1 MIANRERTKMADVE
15 WAMMC
20 DYAFQDS
27 GRKSCLIGIFDRV
40 FATNVPTALVR
51 SSLAIKVVGDP
62 KEKVRVRIEIVRPTG
77 GVLSTLQV
85 DVELG
90 DNGVAEVQAG
100 IQGMPLP
107 DWGIYGFNIYVGEES
122 KPKTIMITVSQPPA
136 ASVGG

>member
-1 MIANRERTKMADVE
+1 MADVE

-40 FATNVPTALVR
+40 FAINVPTVLNR
-51 SSLAIKVVGDP
+51 SSLAIKVVGEP
-62 KEKVRVRIEIVRPTG
+62 KERASIKIEIVRPTG
-77 GVLSTLQV
+77 GVLTTLQA

-90 DNGVAEVQAG
+90 DNGAAEMQAA

-107 DWGIYGFNIYVGEES
+107 DWGLYGFNLYIGTELA
-122 KPKTIMITVSQPPA
+122 KAIGITVAKPA
-136 ASVGG
+136 AP